1 MTFENKEY
9 SADLAGY
16 YDAINWDAVT
26 DPIDKMT
33 LDKLNSQFWLDT
45 RIPVSND
52 LDDWRVMSQ
61 TEKDVINKVFGGLT
75 LLDTLQSQDG
85 VQAIRNDTITPHEV
99 AVLNNIQFMESIHSK
114 SYSTIFITLNTRDV
128 IEKVFE
134 WTRNNPY
141 IQKKAKLINDVYSLD
156 SASHH
161 LNPLKK
167 KAASVLLETFLFYS
181 GFYAPLY
188 FLGNNKLSSVG
199 EIIKLIIRD
208 ESVHGTYIGYKFK
221 KGFKKLSKEDQQEL
235 TDWVNDL
242 AMDLYLNEIEFTEE
256 VYGEIGWAYDVVRFI
271 EYNGSKAFQNLGL
284 SPIFTINMNEVNP
297 VVMNGIQSTAT
308 NHDFFS
314 KVGNSYVMGNAEAM
328 TDTDYKEG
336 AWFGHRSNK

>member
-1 MTFENKEY
+1 MTFENTDF
-9 SADLAGY
+9 ATDLAGY

-52 LDDWRVMSQ
+52 LDDWRVMSSV
-61 TEKDVINKVFGGLT
+61 EKDLINKVFGGLT

-85 VQAIRNDTITPHEV
+85 VQAIRDDFITPHEI
-99 AVLNNIQFMESIHSK
+99 AVSNNIQFMESIHAK

-134 WTRNNPY
+134 WTRNNKY

-156 SASHH
+156 SKAHH

-181 GFYAPLY
+181 GFNALPSVVNHALLCCHY
-188 FLGNNKLSSVG
+188 FINN
-199 EIIKLIIRD
+199 
-208 ESVHGTYIGYKFK
+208 
-221 KGFKKLSKEDQQEL
+221 
-235 TDWVNDL
+235 
-242 AMDLYLNEIEFTEE
+242 
-256 VYGEIGWAYDVVRFI
+256 
-271 EYNGSKAFQNLGL
+271 
-284 SPIFTINMNEVNP
+284 PITCC
-297 VVMNGIQSTAT
+297 
-308 NHDFFS
+308 
-314 KVGNSYVMGNAEAM
+314 
-328 TDTDYKEG
+328 
-336 AWFGHRSNK
+336 